1 MIRGT
6 IMARRRKKKWIKG
19 AIKKPGALRRS
30 AKKGEIT
37 KSGKLNL
44 SKMEARAKRT
54 GNTTLLRRVNLAKT
68 LRSFRR
74 R

>member
-1 MIRGT
+1 
-6 IMARRRKKKWIKG
+6 MARRRRRRKKWIKG

-30 AKKGEIT
+30 AKKGEIS
-37 KSGKLNL
+37 KSGRLNL
-44 SKMEARAKRT
+44 GKMAKRARRT
-54 GNTTLLRRVNLAKT
+54 GNTLLLRRVNLAKT